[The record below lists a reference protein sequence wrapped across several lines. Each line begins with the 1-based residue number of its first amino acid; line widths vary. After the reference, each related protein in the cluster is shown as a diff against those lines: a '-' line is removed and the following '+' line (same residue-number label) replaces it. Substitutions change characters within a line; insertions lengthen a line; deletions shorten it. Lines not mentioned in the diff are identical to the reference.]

1 LFVSCAKPR
10 HDAAGIRDNQ
20 LLPMRLYLSI
30 AANLAAAVLL
40 GSCATAVQG
49 PADMVNRI
57 TASDPTKAYIG
68 MTKAEV
74 IACAGQPHSRYPAAG
89 GSEIITYHYDGAGP
103 VPEKKSDKGDKDDKP
118 KGLFGGAK
126 SGKKGDWTCTASLV
140 FDGDRLTRVSFAHK
154 DVDSPYAW
162 QKEKDPEKQA
172 AKRDAGVPTCTF
184 SLPNCP
190 R

>member
-1 LFVSCAKPR
+1 
-10 HDAAGIRDNQ
+10 
-20 LLPMRLYLSI
+20 M
-30 AANLAAAVLL
+30 
-40 GSCATAVQG
+40 TARGRCRRQ
-49 PADMVNRI
+49 
-57 TASDPTKAYIG
+57 
-68 MTKAEV
+68 
-74 IACAGQPHSRYPAAG
+74 
-89 GSEIITYHYDGAGP
+89 
-103 VPEKKSDKGDKDDKP
+103 KKSDKGDKDDKP

>member
-1 LFVSCAKPR
+1 
-10 HDAAGIRDNQ
+10 
-20 LLPMRLYLSI
+20 MRLHLSI

-103 VPEKKSDKGDKDDKP
+103 VPPEKKSDKGDKDDKP
-118 KGLFGGAK
+118 KGFVRRRQVGQEG
-126 SGKKGDWTCTASLV
+126 
-140 FDGDRLTRVSFAHK
+140 RLDLHREPRVRRRPADVRVSFAHK

-172 AKRDAGVPTCTF
+172 GSARRACRPAPSRCRTARAELMRYRVAA
-184 SLPNCP
+184 
-190 R
+190 

>member
-1 LFVSCAKPR
+1 MMPPEFRTTSFCRCAIIFP
-10 HDAAGIRDNQ
+10 
-20 LLPMRLYLSI
+20 I
-30 AANLAAAVLL
+30 AASLAAAMLL

-57 TASDPTKAYIG
+57 TATDPTKPYIG

-74 IACAGQPHSRYPAAG
+74 LTCAGPPHSRYPAAG
-89 GSEIITYHYDGAGP
+89 GSEILTYHYDGAGP
-103 VPEKKSDKGDKDDKP
+103 APAPEKKSDKGDKDANKP
-118 KGLFGGAK
+118 KGLFGG
-126 SGKKGDWTCTASLV
+126 GKPGGKGTWTCTASLV

-162 QKEKDPEKQA
+162 QKIKDVEKQEE
-172 AKRDAGVPTCTF
+172 KRAAGVPTCTF

-190 R
+190 H